1 MTEDIKIRWAW
12 LNGMYTYTIIGAGCF
27 GLGII
32 LFPDF
37 MRSAFGWPNQDP
49 ITYGV
54 TGSVYL
60 AFAILSVFGLRAPLK
75 FVPVLMLQLC
85 YKSIWFL
92 GVIVPMLVSGKLP
105 GYAILPAVI
114 YASYII
120 GDLIAI
126 PFKNVFSGAESSE
139 TVSIVN

>member
-1 MTEDIKIRWAW
+1 MTDDIKIRWTW
-12 LNGMYTYTIIGAGCF
+12 LNGMYTYTIIGAGGF

-37 MRSAFGWPNQDP
+37 IAAALGLPEQDP

-60 AFAILSVFGLRAPLK
+60 AFAVLSAFGLKAPLK

-85 YKSIWFL
+85 YKSIWL
-92 GVIVPMLVSGKLP
+92 VGVIVPMVVMGKLP
-105 GYAILPAVI
+105 GYGILYVVI

-126 PFKNVFSGAESSE
+126 PFKHVFSDVVAEKAVAVDS
-139 TVSIVN
+139 